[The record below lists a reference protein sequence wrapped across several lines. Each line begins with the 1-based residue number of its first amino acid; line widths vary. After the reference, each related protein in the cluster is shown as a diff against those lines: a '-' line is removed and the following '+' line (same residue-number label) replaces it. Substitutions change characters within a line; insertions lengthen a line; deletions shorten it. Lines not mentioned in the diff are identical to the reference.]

1 MPSKKLVYLASP
13 YSSGDRFLNTMA
25 HVSKYRELLT
35 DGRVNPVAPLLS
47 GLIPAADD
55 IPWERWIEVD
65 LELLSRCDAVLA
77 FDAVVN
83 WYHWSES
90 SGRDAEVMRALEL
103 GIPVFWTMTELFD
116 WVTIMEGKDAS

>member
-77 FDAVVN
+77 FDAVIN
-83 WYHWSES
+83 WYKCTES
-90 SGRDAEVMRALEL
+90 KGRDAEVVRALEL
-103 GIPVFWTMTELFD
+103 GIPVFHTVTEIYN
-116 WVTIMEGKDAS
+116 WVGVMK